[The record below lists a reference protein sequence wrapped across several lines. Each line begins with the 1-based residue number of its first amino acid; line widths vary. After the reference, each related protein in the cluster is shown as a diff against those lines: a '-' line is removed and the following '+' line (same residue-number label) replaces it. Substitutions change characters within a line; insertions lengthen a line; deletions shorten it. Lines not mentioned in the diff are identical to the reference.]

1 MSHPDPAQASLT
13 DSTGKRYGSVTIC

>member
-13 DSTGKRYGSVTIC
+13 DSTGKRYGSVT

>member
-13 DSTGKRYGSVTIC
+13 DSTGKRYGS